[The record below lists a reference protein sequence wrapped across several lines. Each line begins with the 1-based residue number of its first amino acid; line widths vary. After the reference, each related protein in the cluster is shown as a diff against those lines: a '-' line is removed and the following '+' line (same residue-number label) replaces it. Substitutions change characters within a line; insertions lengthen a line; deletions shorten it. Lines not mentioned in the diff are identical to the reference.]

1 MNKESKAMFNY
12 LSKSTMQG
20 IFSGVCIGLGVL
32 VSTIA
37 LTGNTSFG
45 MGKLIASAAFSAGL
59 IMSFMA
65 NGKLYTGMCAF
76 ITRDIDKGIHPIT
89 ILLNLMLA
97 WASNFLGALMLVI
110 FTFPVLDN
118 VAKTFINIGVVKAS
132 LSSGDMFVK
141 AFLCNLLVCLAVIMA
156 RKAKSLIDLVVAIG
170 IPVTVFVVCGFEHSV
185 ANMFYLPMAKLCGA
199 PITSIALLKSIIMV
213 TFGNFIGGFYMS
225 AYANSLGEFEEEKK
239 GE

>member
-1 MNKESKAMFNY
+1 MNKESQAMLSY
-12 LSKSTMQG
+12 LCNSTMQG
-20 IFSGVCIGLGVL
+20 LFSGLCIGLGAL

-45 MGKLIASAAFSAGL
+45 IGKLIASAAFSAGL

-76 ITRDIDKGIHPIT
+76 ITRDIDKGVYPVT

-97 WASNFLGALMLVI
+97 WASNFLGALVLAI
-110 FTFPVLDN
+110 FTFPVADN
-118 VAKTFINIGVVKAS
+118 VAKTFINIGLAKAS
-132 LSSGDMFVK
+132 LSSEEMFIK
-141 AFLCNLLVCLAVIMA
+141 AILCNLLVCLAVIMI
-156 RKAKSLIDLVVAIG
+156 RKAKSLTDVVVAVG
-170 IPVTVFVVCGFEHSV
+170 IPVTVFVVCGFEHSI

-199 PITSIALLKSIIMV
+199 PITLANLVNSIIIV

-225 AYANSLGEFEEEKK
+225 AYANSLGEFKE
-239 GE
+239 